1 MGQERAPS
9 TDLKKLGE
17 EVHEWREREGGRGS
31 KIPEALWAEA
41 VRVAGIDGIWRT
53 AQVTRFKHGALKDRV
68 ARAGGSVGA
77 AASGGRRRRRRTRR
91 ARPKP
96 MKRANA
102 FVEVNAAQ
110 LLGAAAPG
118 AVVEVEDKSGVRLV
132 VRLANEAY
140 VDMGEIISA
149 FRRRRG

>member
-17 EVHEWREREGGRGS
+17 AVKEWREHEGGRGS
-31 KIPEALWAEA
+31 KIPESLWAEA

-77 AASGGRRRRRRTRR
+77 AASTRRRRR
-91 ARPKP
+91 ARGVAPKP
-96 MKRANA
+96 MTRANA
-102 FVEVNAAQ
+102 FVELNAAQ